1 MRRRTS
7 SLAGRL
13 TRVMALLVALVL
25 LVGLS
30 GSTVIVLVS
39 TRQDRVSAE
48 LTPSV
53 FANSEAIEALVD
65 AETGVRG
72 FLLGGRQLL
81 APYRGSRD
89 RADAALDRVERL
101 SGDLPGVVDLVQEQ
115 RVAADD
121 WYEEY
126 AEPATDGGEVPP
138 PLRSQAL
145 LDRFRDANDRLDQLL
160 RDERQR
166 VLGEAGTIRSVGT
179 AVVVAV
185 ALLAAVVGG
194 GSAARAVRWTVVP
207 IARLRRVVERLRM
220 GESSARARTDEG
232 PGEVRSVA
240 RAVNT
245 LADDADRLRGER
257 EEDARLRQIAADT
270 GRAVRSELD
279 AGAAALAAVIGLGQA
294 ISVDHAWV
302 RLVDGGA
309 AAPSDPADR
318 SEFGPVQASWN
329 RPGAEPL
336 TLPGHEVVSV
346 RDAWHLW
353 VSGEV
358 RAVENTRRSA
368 FMRTERAQ
376 PFAQRVDA
384 TALLTAP
391 VASGDTVLG
400 VVTLVWT
407 RAARA
412 FSAAEVTAV
421 RAVAADLALAL
432 EHAALFEQQLELVDR
447 LQELD
452 RQKSDF
458 LSTVSHELRTPL
470 TSIAGYAEMIRD
482 GDAGEVPPAMDRML
496 DVVTRNT
503 ERLRA
508 LIEDLLTLSRIESGS
523 LRSASAPVDV
533 AEVLA
538 SGAAAVA
545 PQAATGAVHVRVDP
559 PPPGTTVRGDLL
571 QLERVVLNLLTNAVK
586 FTPPG
591 RTVHLGARVDGDE
604 VVLTC
609 ADEGIGIPL
618 TEQEHLFDRFFRA
631 SNATARAIPGTGLGL
646 VIVQGI
652 VQQHGGSIALESA
665 EGEGTT
671 MTVRL
676 PLLAGEG
683 PVEVA

>member
-1 MRRRTS
+1 MSGRAS

-13 TRVMALLVALVL
+13 TRVMVILVVLIL

-30 GSTVIVLVS
+30 GTAVILLVS
-39 TRQDRVSAE
+39 SRQDRVSQG
-48 LTPSV
+48 LTPAV
-53 FANSEAIEALVD
+53 FANSEALEALVD

-89 RADAALDRVERL
+89 TADASLDRVERL
-101 SGDLPGVVDLVQEQ
+101 AGDVPGVVDLVDEQ
-115 RVAADD
+115 RVAAAA
-121 WYEEY
+121 WYDEY
-126 AEPATDGGEVPP
+126 ARPATDGGAVPA

-160 RDERQR
+160 RDERQA
-166 VLGEAGTIRSVGT
+166 VLGEAEAIRSVGV
-179 AVVVAV
+179 AVVAAVAV
-185 ALLAAVVGG
+185 LAAVVGG
-194 GSAARAVRWTVVP
+194 GSAVRAVRWTVVP

-220 GESSARARTDEG
+220 GESAARARTDEG
-232 PGEVRSVA
+232 PAEVRSVA

-245 LADDADRLRGER
+245 LADDADRLRDER
-257 EEDARLRQIAADT
+257 EEAGRLRQLAADT

-279 AGAAALAAVIGLGQA
+279 AGAAALAAVTGLAEA

-302 RLVDGGA
+302 RLVEGGSA
-309 AAPSDPADR
+309 VPSDPADH
-318 SEFGPVQASWN
+318 SEFGPVRASWN
-329 RPGAEPL
+329 RPGTEPP
-336 TLPGHEVVSV
+336 TLPSREVVSV

-353 VSGEV
+353 VSGDV

-384 TALLTAP
+384 TALVTAP
-391 VASGDTVLG
+391 VASGDAVLG
-400 VVTLVWT
+400 VLTLVWT
-407 RAARA
+407 GAARA
-412 FSAAEVTAV
+412 FSAAEITTV

-523 LRSASAPVDV
+523 LRSASEPVDV
-533 AEVLA
+533 TGLLA
-538 SGAAAVA
+538 SATAAVA
-545 PQAATGAVHVRVDP
+545 PQAAAGSVRVEVDP
-559 PPPGTTVRGDLL
+559 PPEGTTVRGDLL
-571 QLERVVLNLLTNAVK
+571 QLERVLLNLLSNAVK
-586 FTPPG
+586 FTPAG
-591 RTVHLGARVDGDE
+591 RAVRLDARVDGE
-604 VVLTC
+604 QVVVRC
-609 ADEGIGIPL
+609 ADEGIGIPAA
-618 TEQEHLFDRFFRA
+618 EQEHLFDRFFRA

-646 VIVQGI
+646 VIVQGV
-652 VQQHGGSIALESA
+652 VQQHGGSIELEST

-671 MTVRL
+671 VTVRL
-676 PLLAGEG
+676 PLHRDG
-683 PVEVA
+683 

>member
-1 MRRRTS
+1 VRRRTT

-13 TRVMALLVALVL
+13 TGVMVLLVALIL
-25 LVGLS
+25 LVGLT
-30 GSTVIVLVS
+30 GSAAILLVS
-39 TRQDRVSAE
+39 SRQDRVSQF

-53 FANSEAIEALVD
+53 FANSEAVEALVD

-101 SGDLPGVVDLVQEQ
+101 AGDVPGVRELVVEQ
-115 RVAADD
+115 QSAADA

-126 AEPATDGGEVPP
+126 AEPATDGGSVPS

-145 LDRFRDANDRLDQLL
+145 LDRFRDANDQLDQLL
-160 RDERQR
+160 RNERQR
-166 VLGEAGTIRSVGT
+166 VLDEAGAIRSAGV
-179 AVVVAV
+179 AVVVAL
-185 ALLAAVVGG
+185 ALLAAAVGG
-194 GSAARAVRWTVVP
+194 GSAVRAVRWTVVP

-220 GESSARARTDEG
+220 GESAARARTDEG
-232 PGEVRSVA
+232 PAEVRSVA

-245 LADDADRLRGER
+245 LADDADRLRAER
-257 EEDARLRQIAADT
+257 EEAARLRQLAADT

-279 AGAAALAAVIGLGQA
+279 ANAAALAAVTGLGEA
-294 ISVDHAWV
+294 ISVDHVWV
-302 RLVDGGA
+302 RLVEGGA
-309 AAPSDPADR
+309 AVPSDPGDHAD
-318 SEFGPVQASWN
+318 FGPVPASWS
-329 RPGAEPL
+329 RPGAEPMA
-336 TLPGHEVVSV
+336 LPSSEVVTV
-346 RDAWHLW
+346 RETWHLW

-368 FMRTERAQ
+368 LMRTERAQ
-376 PFAQRVDA
+376 PFVQQTDA

-391 VASGDTVLG
+391 VASGDAVLG
-400 VVTLVWT
+400 VLTLVCT
-407 RAARA
+407 RAART
-412 FSAAEVTAV
+412 FSAAETTTV

-470 TSIAGYAEMIRD
+470 TSIAGYTEMIRD
-482 GDAGEVPPAMDRML
+482 GDAGEVAPAVDRML
-496 DVVTRNT
+496 EVVTRNT

-508 LIEDLLTLSRIESGS
+508 LIEDLLTLSRIESGN
-523 LRSASAPVDV
+523 LRSASVPV
-533 AEVLA
+533 EVRTLLD
-538 SGAAAVA
+538 AAVTAVA
-545 PQAATGAVHVRVDP
+545 PHASSARVQVDVEAP
-559 PPPGTTVRGDLL
+559 PTGTTVLGDEL
-571 QLERVVLNLLTNAVK
+571 QLERVVLNLLSNAVK
-586 FTPPG
+586 FTPAG
-591 RTVHLGARVDGDE
+591 RSVRLGARVADGE

-609 ADEGIGIPL
+609 TDEGIGIPQA
-618 TEQEHLFDRFFRA
+618 EQEHLFDRFFRA

-646 VIVQGI
+646 VIVRG
-652 VQQHGGSIALESA
+652 VVEQHGGSISLESA

-671 MTVRL
+671 VTVRL
-676 PLLAGEG
+676 PALVEG
-683 PVEVA
+683 